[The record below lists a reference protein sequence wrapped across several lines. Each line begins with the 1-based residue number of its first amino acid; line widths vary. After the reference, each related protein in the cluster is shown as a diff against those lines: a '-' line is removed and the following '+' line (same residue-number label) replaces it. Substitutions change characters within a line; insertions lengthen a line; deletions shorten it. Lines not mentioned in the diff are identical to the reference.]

1 MRRVLLAGM
10 VIGLAVLAG
19 GGSARAE
26 GEKLDMPPGAYAEID
41 HVAVDYETLRLAVA
55 CRLRDEQWHREVWPL
70 LRTRAQEAV
79 ERAVRSGADRE
90 FARGFMRGASAARSN
105 MAGERIGRDR
115 AEACRDLQRI
125 RAAVDWLDDLLR

>member
-19 GGSARAE
+19 GGSAR
-26 GEKLDMPPGAYAEID
+26 
-41 HVAVDYETLRLAVA
+41 AVA

-90 FARGFMRGASAARSN
+90 FATGFMRGASAARSN

-125 RAAVDWLDDLLR
+125 RAAVDWLDGLLR